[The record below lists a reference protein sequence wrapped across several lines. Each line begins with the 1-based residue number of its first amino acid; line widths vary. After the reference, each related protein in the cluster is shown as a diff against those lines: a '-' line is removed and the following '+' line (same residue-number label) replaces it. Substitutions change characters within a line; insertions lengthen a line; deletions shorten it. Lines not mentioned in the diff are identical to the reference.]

1 MTMASYGHCQLH
13 DDITYH
19 NYSMCTTHRYQ
30 ENRSREHYI
39 YKRRIR
45 FILIEMM
52 ACMCIHCGPYIH
64 TISQSVRQ
72 ESQLY
77 TVLYMLSTPLSW
89 CTVRHRDMQ
98 LVTSASIEQ
107 FQITIII
114 ISTSP
119 YFTLH

>member
-1 MTMASYGHCQLH
+1 MASYRHCQLH

-52 ACMCIHCGPYIH
+52 ACMCIHCGPYPH
-64 TISQSVRQ
+64 
-72 ESQLY
+72 Y
-77 TVLYMLSTPLSW
+77 
-89 CTVRHRDMQ
+89 
-98 LVTSASIEQ
+98 
-107 FQITIII
+107 ITICEARKSIVYSSLHALH
-114 ISTSP
+114 STFVV
-119 YFTLH
+119 YC

>member
-1 MTMASYGHCQLH
+1 MVMASYRHCQLH

-52 ACMCIHCGPYIH
+52 ASTVVHIH